1 MTTLDALFTTQGKV
15 VAITGGG
22 GAIGQATALLLSNEG
37 AAVALLDR
45 NLAAAQ
51 EGQRKVQDQGGNAMA
66 LECDITSPEQ
76 VKQAFARVLTE
87 HQRLDVLVN
96 NAALVRRVPALDTS
110 LAEWREVMDVQLNAA
125 YVCSTETDRESVGG
139 GRRVTIR

>member
-66 LECDITSPEQ
+66 LECDIASPEQ

-96 NAALVRRVPALDTS
+96 HAALVRRVPALDTS
-110 LAEWREVMDVQLNAA
+110 LAEWREDRKSTRLN
-125 YVCSTETDRESVGG
+125 YST
-139 GRRVTIR
+139 